1 MMKQNM
7 TYQSGDNLQRVYPP
21 LIDKY
26 IADYDAYGNSLTSKT
41 AAHPAITYA
50 YDSIAGINP
59 GTAYWF

>member
-1 MMKQNM
+1 M
-7 TYQSGDNLQRVYPP
+7 
-21 LIDKY
+21 IDKY